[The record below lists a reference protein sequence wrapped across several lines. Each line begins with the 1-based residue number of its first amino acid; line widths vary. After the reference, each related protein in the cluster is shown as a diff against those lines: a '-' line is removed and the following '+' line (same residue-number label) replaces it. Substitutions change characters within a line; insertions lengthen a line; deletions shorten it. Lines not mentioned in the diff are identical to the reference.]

1 VLIRLHQASVYL
13 GRQPALRDIHWE
25 LRAGEHWVVTGPN
38 GSGKSTLLRLIAG
51 DVHPALGG
59 LVQRFDLTSKDTL
72 WDLRRRIGY
81 VSPAFQAAYRE
92 NLSGLEV
99 VASGFRSSVGL
110 LDKPTPAEIRQATG
124 LARRL
129 GLSSLARRNTLDMS
143 YGEFRRILLARALV
157 HDPRLLV
164 LDEPLDGLDAMG
176 RRAMSRV
183 LEEVARG
190 GTSLVLVTHHGEDWP
205 RCLTHH
211 ARLEAGR
218 LVAQGPI
225 SSRD

>member
-1 VLIRLHQASVYL
+1 
-13 GRQPALRDIHWE
+13 
-25 LRAGEHWVVTGPN
+25 VVTGPN

-59 LVQRFDLTSKDTL
+59 SVQRFDLTPEDTL

-99 VASGFRSSVGL
+99 IASGFRSSVGL
-110 LDKPTPAEIRQATG
+110 LEKPAPAELRRAAA

-129 GLSSLARRNTLDMS
+129 GLATLARRSTLAMS

-157 HDPRLLV
+157 HAPRLLV
-164 LDEPLDGLDAMG
+164 LDEPLDGLDVAG

-183 LEEVARG
+183 LEDVARG
-190 GTSLVLVTHHGEDWP
+190 GTSLVLVTHHEEDWP

-211 ARLEAGR
+211 ARLEGGR
-218 LVAQGPI
+218 LVAQGPL
-225 SSRD
+225 RP